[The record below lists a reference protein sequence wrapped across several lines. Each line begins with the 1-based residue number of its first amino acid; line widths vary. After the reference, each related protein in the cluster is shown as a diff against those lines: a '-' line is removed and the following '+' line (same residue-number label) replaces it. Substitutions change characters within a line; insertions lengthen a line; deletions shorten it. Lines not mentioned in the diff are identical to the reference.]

1 MSTVAKGDSPE
12 GAPESTRVDEVAITA
27 AASQAGAAQ
36 AETTQADTAG
46 TAASAAATSSAA
58 AMPASSPARPR
69 AAAPAP
75 RKGGGFGTVLRTL
88 IVIAVVAA
96 AAWFTQPQWRPLLA
110 QYFPNLIPPEA
121 APAASLADLS
131 KLDRDLRARIES
143 LEAAL
148 SKLKNEAAEAEKRL
162 AAAMTQHAEMV
173 AAAAPAP
180 AGGEAAAAASPLPLF
195 QERADAMEQ
204 RVDSVARRIDALEQ
218 RTGGIDRRTQATEQR
233 GDALAQRLE
242 TQDQEMS
249 RVLGALGNAEGVA
262 PRVEALEKDSLQAKR
277 LADSLRELRE
287 TAVVTRD
294 EATSVHLAVLATNQL
309 TIAVNRSGPFAAELK
324 ALQAVAPESTRPALE
339 TLAPYAATG
348 VLTVETLRARF
359 PAVAR
364 AVAATKATLS
374 GDSWTERTLNRLTQL
389 VSIRKTGPDA
399 IAAGGTDG
407 RLAEA
412 EQVLAKGDLAAAIKA
427 LEGLDTPAAAEAAA
441 PWVEAAKARLAVDE
455 ALVAVQASLVAQ
467 PAGSRS

>member
-12 GAPESTRVDEVAITA
+12 GAPESTRVDEAAITA

-36 AETTQADTAG
+36 AETTRADTAG
-46 TAASAAATSSAA
+46 VAATSTAA

-69 AAAPAP
+69 TAAPAP

-180 AGGEAAAAASPLPLF
+180 AGGEVAAAASPLPLF

-339 TLAPYAATG
+339 TLAPYSATG